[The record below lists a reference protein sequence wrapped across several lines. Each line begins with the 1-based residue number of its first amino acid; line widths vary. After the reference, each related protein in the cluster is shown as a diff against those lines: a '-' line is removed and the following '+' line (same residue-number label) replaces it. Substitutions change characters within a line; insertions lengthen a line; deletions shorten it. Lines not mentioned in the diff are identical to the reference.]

1 MVELVGH
8 VRVPAHKAVDVLA
21 DLRVVVLHVVVQ
33 HGDDDVGRAA
43 SLQLGGQG
51 VDARDRVREGQAGG
65 RSGAQLVG
73 HVLGDGADE
82 GDLHARGRRPHLVV
96 PQVGGAVPVGAH
108 ALDVGAQVGEG
119 RLHELARVGSVDA
132 LLEDGLPHVQLVVAD
147 RRGQRIHRVEGRDGR
162 VVLERPRNVGGRADV
177 VSQQGERGVGVRR
190 ARLLQVAVH
199 RGQPSLAHDAL
210 FGDLLDVSVHVRE
223 GVEVQGDGRGL
234 ILRGFILWGRERGG
248 GQGGQGERGRRGE
261 RESSPWSAHG
271 CVPFIGAAPK
281 PRPAW

>member
-8 VRVPAHKAVDVLA
+8 VRIPTHKAVDILA
-21 DLRVVVLHVVVQ
+21 DLRVVVLHVVIQ

-43 SLQLGGQG
+43 TLQLGSQG

-65 RSGAQLVG
+65 RSGAELVG
-73 HVLGDGADE
+73 HVLRDGADE

-96 PQVGGAVPVGAH
+96 SQVGGAVPVGAH
-108 ALDVGAQVGEG
+108 ALDVGPQVGEG

-132 LLEDGLPHVQLVVAD
+132 LLEDCLPHVQLVVAD
-147 RRGQRIHRVEGRDGR
+147 RGGQRIHRVEGRDGR
-162 VVLERPRNVGGRADV
+162 VILERPRNVGGRADV

-190 ARLLQVAVH
+190 SCLLQVAIH
-199 RGQPSLAHDAL
+199 RRQPSLAHDAL

-223 GVEVQGDGRGL
+223 GVEVQGDRRGL
-234 ILRGFILWGRERGG
+234 VLRGFILWGRERGG
-248 GQGGQGERGRRGE
+248 RQGGQGECGRRGE